1 MAVKNNRPKFWNM
14 VSVDDTSGEIILY
27 GDIERKTPID
37 WFTGEPDE
45 ENVITPKKFL
55 EDLEKIKDKKVI
67 TVRINSGGG
76 DLETGIAIGNV
87 LKGLKA
93 KTIAV
98 NEGLIGSAAT
108 LISSSCDVVKAYKG
122 TEFMIHEAMG
132 EMSGCYTRSDL
143 QKAIN
148 SFTCA
153 EKVMIEIYKAK
164 TGLAEE
170 KLKELINAETWMTGE
185 EAKEYGFVDELI
197 EDENSEPEFEFQN
210 NKKIL
215 LVNGIKHNI
224 GGLNIP
230 PKVLKRL
237 KNKRLNATGGNR
249 MTTKMEKLRNFFLNG
264 LSLFNE
270 AEEEDLQLLND
281 GGNPEEP
288 TEENPPVT
296 NKKNRKNSQEEEPLN
311 EGEDELENEDDEPL
325 ENEEDAE
332 LVNDDETDLKNLS
345 PNMKAAVLKERRRLQ
360 EIDKIAGTICNKKL
374 VREAKYG
381 KFACSAATLAYRAL
395 EYQKK
400 INKRSLN
407 NITSDYQNSNAN
419 GVQSLGNSGM
429 NTAPDSAQEAKR
441 VANTYLQLK
450 GGKK

>member
-143 QKAIN
+143 QKQ
-148 SFTCA
+148 STLL
-153 EKVMIEIYKAK
+153 
-164 TGLAEE
+164 LA
-170 KLKELINAETWMTGE
+170 
-185 EAKEYGFVDELI
+185 
-197 EDENSEPEFEFQN
+197 
-210 NKKIL
+210 
-215 LVNGIKHNI
+215 
-224 GGLNIP
+224 
-230 PKVLKRL
+230 LKR
-237 KNKRLNATGGNR
+237 
-249 MTTKMEKLRNFFLNG
+249 
-264 LSLFNE
+264 
-270 AEEEDLQLLND
+270 
-281 GGNPEEP
+281 
-288 TEENPPVT
+288 
-296 NKKNRKNSQEEEPLN
+296 
-311 EGEDELENEDDEPL
+311 
-325 ENEEDAE
+325 
-332 LVNDDETDLKNLS
+332 
-345 PNMKAAVLKERRRLQ
+345 
-360 EIDKIAGTICNKKL
+360 
-374 VREAKYG
+374 
-381 KFACSAATLAYRAL
+381 
-395 EYQKK
+395 
-400 INKRSLN
+400 
-407 NITSDYQNSNAN
+407 
-419 GVQSLGNSGM
+419 
-429 NTAPDSAQEAKR
+429 
-441 VANTYLQLK
+441 
-450 GGKK
+450 